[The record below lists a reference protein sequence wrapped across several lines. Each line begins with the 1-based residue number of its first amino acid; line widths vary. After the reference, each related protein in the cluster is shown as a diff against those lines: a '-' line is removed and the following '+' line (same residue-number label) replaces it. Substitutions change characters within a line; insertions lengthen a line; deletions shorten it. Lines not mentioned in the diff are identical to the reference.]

1 MKRLAI
7 ALCLFLSVSAGWAQS
22 GMTDNQIIDFVVEQ
36 NAQGVP
42 RQKIVQQ
49 LMQRGVKVDQ
59 IQRIY
64 KKYQKQMKNGALGA
78 EDITAGSREVK
89 TRMREANGERKDK
102 EKEMEKKYSSQYRT
116 KDMRKKTKR
125 NTYDDEDEEFVEM
138 DEAMDFMMPDSL
150 KYFLDEE
157 KDKGRKIFGHD
168 IFNRKDMTFESN
180 MNLATPQNYV
190 LGPGDVVNID
200 IWGASQE
207 SVSETISP
215 DGTIVVEDVG
225 VIQLGGLTVSQARQR
240 LRSTLGPR
248 FQDSKIALSVGQTRT
263 ITVNIVGEVK
273 QPGTYAM
280 SAFSTVFNALY
291 MAGGP
296 NDIGT
301 LRSVKVYRNGRLLS
315 SVDVYDFL
323 LNGRLTGDVRLQD
336 NDMVTVGP
344 YESLVCVTGKVKRP
358 MYYEMK
364 KSESA
369 ATLLK
374 YAGGFTGDAY
384 TKAISV
390 HRKAGPMYSAFNV
403 GEFDLNDFRLMDE
416 DSVSVDS
423 TLTRYHNTV
432 EIKGGV
438 FRPGMYHVGGSL
450 STVKSLVEAAGGLEE
465 NAIGQHA
472 VMHRRKKD
480 RSLEV
485 TSIDVKS
492 ILEGTA
498 PDVTLQSEDVL
509 YIPSHEELIEN
520 QTITVHGEVAYPG
533 VYKYASN
540 ETIEDLVL
548 QAGGLTD
555 AASTVKVDVSRRIAD
570 PQATEAGDT
579 LAFTYSFSLEPDFA
593 IRENSERFTLMPF
606 DEVYVRRSP
615 NYVEQQNVTLE
626 GEVQFKGNY
635 TLSRN
640 GERLSE
646 IIKQAGGLTKRA
658 YPEGAK
664 LLRQMTQEERDMM
677 ETMLR
682 TAQRNSGNDSIDV
695 KKLLTLT
702 TFPVAIELDKALE
715 NPGSDDDPIL
725 REGDRI
731 VVPRY
736 VSTVSINGEVLYPN
750 TVRFMKGKDANYYLD
765 LAGGVTSSGKKSRT
779 IIIYMN
785 GMVAKADRKHKPAP
799 GCQIVVPTKA
809 RRHGLGLTEWL
820 SIGTST
826 ASIATMIA
834 TIANL
839 IK

>member
-1 MKRLAI
+1 
-7 ALCLFLSVSAGWAQS
+7 
-22 GMTDNQIIDFVVEQ
+22 
-36 NAQGVP
+36 
-42 RQKIVQQ
+42 
-49 LMQRGVKVDQ
+49 
-59 IQRIY
+59 
-64 KKYQKQMKNGALGA
+64 
-78 EDITAGSREVK
+78 
-89 TRMREANGERKDK
+89 
-102 EKEMEKKYSSQYRT
+102 
-116 KDMRKKTKR
+116 
-125 NTYDDEDEEFVEM
+125 
-138 DEAMDFMMPDSL
+138 
-150 KYFLDEE
+150 
-157 KDKGRKIFGHD
+157 
-168 IFNRKDMTFESN
+168 
-180 MNLATPQNYV
+180 
-190 LGPGDVVNID
+190 
-200 IWGASQE
+200 
-207 SVSETISP
+207 
-215 DGTIVVEDVG
+215 
-225 VIQLGGLTVSQARQR
+225 
-240 LRSTLGPR
+240 
-248 FQDSKIALSVGQTRT
+248 
-263 ITVNIVGEVK
+263 
-273 QPGTYAM
+273 
-280 SAFSTVFNALY
+280 
-291 MAGGP
+291 
-296 NDIGT
+296 
-301 LRSVKVYRNGRLLS
+301 
-315 SVDVYDFL
+315 
-323 LNGRLTGDVRLQD
+323 
-336 NDMVTVGP
+336 
-344 YESLVCVTGKVKRP
+344 
-358 MYYEMK
+358 
-364 KSESA
+364 
-369 ATLLK
+369 
-374 YAGGFTGDAY
+374 
-384 TKAISV
+384 
-390 HRKAGPMYSAFNV
+390 
-403 GEFDLNDFRLMDE
+403 
-416 DSVSVDS
+416 
-423 TLTRYHNTV
+423 
-432 EIKGGV
+432 
-438 FRPGMYHVGGSL
+438 
-450 STVKSLVEAAGGLEE
+450 
-465 NAIGQHA
+465 
-472 VMHRRKKD
+472 
-480 RSLEV
+480 
-485 TSIDVKS
+485 
-492 ILEGTA
+492 
-498 PDVTLQSEDVL
+498 VTLQSEDVL
-509 YIPSHEELIEN
+509 YIASHEELIEN